1 MWALFEDVNFDCILL
16 ETHKNMEQ
24 MHSIIQSC
32 KKYKYIYI
40 NGMFINTNLLKNN
53 VDEENM
59 DEEKNK

>member
-1 MWALFEDVNFDCILL
+1 MNFDCILL

-53 VDEENM
+53 VDKENV
-59 DEEKNK
+59 DEKK